1 MLSKT
6 YWNSNGRFQ
15 KEYEELEVAEG
26 FKWTKSE
33 ENAKYRYH
41 RYFNDGDLPQGAYFA
56 SKEEVQSYLEIQAT
70 IAIAKAY
77 CRYNKGKEIP
87 IVIKAYASRPLQG
100 FKAWAQIK

>member
-1 MLSKT
+1 MHGNT

-33 ENAKYRYH
+33 ENAKHRYY
-41 RYFNDGDLPQGAYFA
+41 RYFNDGDLPQGTCFA
-56 SKEEVQSYLEIQAT
+56 SKEEIQSYLEAQAN
-70 IAIAKAY
+70 IAIAKGY
-77 CRYNKGKEIP
+77 CRAHKGEKIP
-87 IVIKAYASRPLQG
+87 VVIRAYASRPLQG